1 MSIKGK
7 FKMNIF
13 LTADFLMTSES
24 EQRSNLKWIH
34 DLLRRPVSIKGNNNV
49 SIFLLTEFLE
59 GSSRYEFFNT
69 LGLDFDEKKTQL
81 FFSINDIDTTT
92 LDYVS
97 NILKDCDLIIG
108 YELSE
113 QTRYILDQINVK
125 YIDIWLH
132 PIRYLND
139 VMFGVHSN
147 SSSINQRIKDYAINE
162 ELFYINADMLKVQNY
177 RGFRRFK
184 NNLIP
189 DSALFVG
196 QTLTDKAIFSE
207 GKMLSV
213 LDFKSEFKDA
223 AKKYERV
230 YYSRHPFV
238 KEGDDEIISFLNRF
252 PNVEVVS
259 SPTYNLLA
267 AKEIEYVFTVS
278 SSVVHEAHYFGKES
292 KFLFKPVFHTFGEAQ
307 KYYPIMHAIFFE
319 DFWNS
324 VLYGMTTNNWN
335 MYLGDNK
342 IRDTLSF
349 YWGYRKIDKLESLKE
364 TVSFIF
370 KKISK

>member
-1 MSIKGK
+1 
-7 FKMNIF
+7 MNIF
-13 LTADFLMTSES
+13 LTADFLMTNEP
-24 EQRSNLKWIH
+24 EQRSNLKWFQDI
-34 DLLRRPVSIKGNNNV
+34 LQRPISIKGRNNV
-49 SIFLLTEFLE
+49 STFTLTDFCKDYSRSDFFGLLNV
-59 GSSRYEFFNT
+59 S
-69 LGLDFDEKKTQL
+69 FDESKTQL
-81 FFSINDIDTTT
+81 FFSKEDLNEAS
-92 LDYVS
+92 LNYVS
-97 NILKDCDLIIG
+97 NILQDCDLIIG

-113 QTRYILDQINVK
+113 QTRYILEQINVK

-139 VMFGVHSN
+139 VMFGIYSN
-147 SSSINQRIKDYAINE
+147 SNSINQRIKTYSVDDEI
-162 ELFYINADMLKVQNY
+162 FYINAEMLKVQNY

-189 DSALFVG
+189 GSALFVG
-196 QTLTDKAIFSE
+196 QTLTDKAIFSK

-213 LDFKSEFKDA
+213 LDFKDEFKSIT
-223 AKKYERV
+223 KKYERV

-238 KEGDDEIISFLNRF
+238 KEGDEEIISFLKRF
-252 PNVEVVS
+252 PNVEVIG

-292 KFLFKPVFHTFGEAQ
+292 KFLFKPIFNTFGES
-307 KYYPIMHAIFFE
+307 KDYYPIMHAIFFE
-319 DFWNS
+319 SFWSS
-324 VLYGMTTNNWN
+324 VLYDTDATKKD

-342 IRDTLSF
+342 IRDALSF

-370 KKISK
+370 KKINK

>member
-1 MSIKGK
+1 
-7 FKMNIF
+7 MNIF
-13 LTADFLMTSES
+13 LTTDFLMTNEP
-24 EQRSNLKWIH
+24 EQRSNLKWFQDI
-34 DLLRRPVSIKGNNNV
+34 LQRPVSIKEKN
-49 SIFLLTEFLE
+49 SISTFVLNDFCKDR
-59 GSSRYEFFNT
+59 SRSEFFS
-69 LGLDFDEKKTQL
+69 LSDISFDETKTQL
-81 FFSINDIDTTT
+81 FFNNESINTAS
-92 LDYVS
+92 LSYVS
-97 NILKDCDLIIG
+97 KILQDCDLVIG

-113 QTRYILDQINVK
+113 QTRYILDKINVK
-125 YIDIWLH
+125 FIDIWLH

-139 VMFGVHSN
+139 VMFGIYANSN
-147 SSSINQRIKDYAINE
+147 SINQRIKSYSIDE
-162 ELFYINADMLKVQNY
+162 ELFYVNADMLKVQNY

-189 DSALFVG
+189 GSALFVG
-196 QTLTDKAIFSE
+196 QTLTDKAIFSK

-213 LDFKSEFKDA
+213 LDFKDEFKSIT
-223 AKKYERV
+223 KKYERV

-238 KEGDDEIISFLNRF
+238 KEGDEEIISYLKRF
-252 PNVEVVS
+252 PNVEVVG

-292 KFLFKPVFHTFGEAQ
+292 EFLFKPIFNTSGDTK
-307 KYYPIMHAIFFE
+307 KYHPIMHAIFFE
-319 DFWNS
+319 NFWNF
-324 VLYGMTTNNWN
+324 VLYDIETPQKDI
-335 MYLGDNK
+335 YLGDNK

-370 KKISK
+370 KKINK

>member
-1 MSIKGK
+1 
-7 FKMNIF
+7 MNIF
-13 LTADFLMTSES
+13 LTADFLMTNEP
-24 EQRSNLKWIH
+24 EQRSNLKWFQDI
-34 DLLRRPVSIKGNNNV
+34 LQRPVSIKESNKVNTFILSDFCRNY
-49 SIFLLTEFLE
+49 
-59 GSSRYEFFNT
+59 SRSEFFS
-69 LGLDFDEKKTQL
+69 LLDISFDESKTQL
-81 FFSINDIDTTT
+81 FFSNEDISTAS
-92 LDYVS
+92 LKYVS
-97 NILKDCDLIIG
+97 KILQDCDLIIG

-113 QTRYILDQINVK
+113 QTRYILDKINIK
-125 YIDIWLH
+125 FIDIWLH

-139 VMFGVHSN
+139 VMFGIYSN
-147 SSSINQRIKDYAINE
+147 SNSINNRIKSYSVDE
-162 ELFYINADMLKVQNY
+162 EIFYINAEMLKVQNY

-189 DSALFVG
+189 GSALFVG
-196 QTLTDKAIFSE
+196 QTLTDKAIFSK

-213 LDFKSEFKDA
+213 LNFKDEFKNIT
-223 AKKYERV
+223 KKYERV

-238 KEGDDEIISFLNRF
+238 KEGDEEIMSYLKRF
-252 PNVEVVS
+252 PNVEVIS

-278 SSVVHEAHYFGKES
+278 SSVVHEAHYFGKKSE
-292 KFLFKPVFHTFGEAQ
+292 FLFKPIFDTFGESK

-319 DFWNS
+319 SFWNS
-324 VLYGMTTNNWN
+324 LLYDVDNDKKD

-342 IRDTLSF
+342 VRDTLSF

-370 KKISK
+370 KKINK